1 MVLGQE
7 QGQVWPCGLEMLT
20 KQSCAGGEK
29 ATRYAN
35 IYAVQ
40 AGQKTPSQNKQK
52 PRSLQGMC
60 GKFKVTGLS
69 EVPKGVSRNR
79 KERAYTRKVRD
90 GFKKETGVMFG
101 VLGHLEFDLAKREGN
116 PSTL

>member
-40 AGQKTPSQNKQK
+40 ASQKTPSQNKQK

-69 EVPKGVSRNR
+69 EVPKGVS
-79 KERAYTRKVRD
+79 
-90 GFKKETGVMFG
+90 ET
-101 VLGHLEFDLAKREGN
+101 EKRELIHVK
-116 PSTL
+116 SEMVSRRRLALCSVC